1 MAAARTVEGA
11 VSRKPWLFA
20 VGGESTEKE
29 EKEEKEE
36 KGEERRE
43 WRWKLQK

>member
-1 MAAARTVEGA
+1 

-29 EKEEKEE
+29 EKEEKGESGDGNSRN
-36 KGEERRE
+36 KGILIRTIT
-43 WRWKLQK
+43 